1 MAFFHALAE
10 KHPEVQLIEEGPTD
24 SGYPLNVVL
33 ISRSK
38 NFDIQQLKN
47 EGKAVFLINNAI
59 HAGEP
64 DGVEASQMLARDLL
78 ENKKMSRLLD
88 NTVIAII
95 PFYNIGGVLNR
106 NSGSRVNQNGPKE
119 YGFRGNARNF
129 DLNRDFIKTDTRN
142 ARSFSELFQK
152 LDPDLFV
159 DTHVSNGADYQ
170 YVATTIATQN
180 DKLGGPWLI
189 I

>member
-1 MAFFHALAE
+1 MTKKIIKGRLFTLACLIMALPSSGQGLVSTYEKSNHLETSTYEEGMAFFHALAE

-38 NFDIQQLKN
+38 NFDIQQLKK

-95 PFYNIGGVLNR
+95 PFYNIGLLIKGNFRRLK
-106 NSGSRVNQNGPKE
+106 VNVFIF
-119 YGFRGNARNF
+119 YTGFPVE
-129 DLNRDFIKTDTRN
+129 I
-142 ARSFSELFQK
+142 
-152 LDPDLFV
+152 
-159 DTHVSNGADYQ
+159 
-170 YVATTIATQN
+170 
-180 DKLGGPWLI
+180 
-189 I
+189 